1 MSKLLSLYKLC
12 PINNDILG
20 VSADA
25 QKTSVICTLGKKIV
39 YIIELSTQKQIKS
52 WSTFD
57 NFSSK
62 VLFDFKRNQ
71 YVGVFSGIYV
81 KFWDLDT
88 EDINKVK
95 KIKFHKPISEII
107 NVSNDNILVI
117 YEDGLCESL
126 DSALES
132 RKIDKSQRESL
143 KAEFKL
149 EYPQIGNNIFS
160 YVKKINNEKVLSF
173 AIIDEVTLK
182 PLTEFKEIKL
192 NRQGQNVK
200 LMGMTMIYS
209 SSGATNLIT
218 IWSDKRI
225 FKQNLQMSNDSLSI
239 GTLHSIIDYINGRN
253 DIAVQTISENCIA
266 IYASK
271 PNDDGSNIILYNIKY
286 KIIQSKIPFKV
297 FLSNFKLWSVNENLY
312 LSMGQN
318 LSVIP
323 FVVTTDKL
331 SSMIG
336 SQIDASN
343 NVVENENINEYGLYE
358 EALEFDENQDP
369 VEGMEFNPN
378 EVHIKQKKKLLSGA
392 KGVTDS
398 STVIDYLDE
407 IYRGELQVDL
417 CRIDDQPDDT
427 AYVKLINNV
436 DESHPLMS
444 ENFEFYCASLE
455 RQGCSE
461 IEITNKVVP
470 ILLKTNRAEDI
481 GLLIKR
487 YNHFS
492 ERMLV
497 QVIKYLINCPKLHDC
512 DENDKSEMSIEKDEN
527 SGRQQQNK
535 SEKIKNANI
544 FLSTNQN
551 EIRDVLSIALCCSFD
566 STTLLKFINS
576 DITLTEMIQ
585 LMDHL
590 YKMLTLNM
598 LEDRFDMRGNLVEG
612 DDFDLDT
619 KLFEWFKLLL
629 DSHYQQILLSKD
641 EELVN
646 KLQSWIELVDEHID
660 ILSQMN
666 DLRHTLLT
674 IANKKPIQLSRECNQ
689 WYTIEKL
696 VLY

>member
-1 MSKLLSLYKLC
+1 MY
-12 PINNDILG
+12 
-20 VSADA
+20 
-25 QKTSVICTLGKKIV
+25 
-39 YIIELSTQKQIKS
+39 
-52 WSTFD
+52 
-57 NFSSK
+57 
-62 VLFDFKRNQ
+62 DFKRKQ

-107 NVSNDNILVI
+107 NVANDNILVV
-117 YEDGLCESL
+117 YEDGQCESL
-126 DSALES
+126 DSAFETRKLE
-132 RKIDKSQRESL
+132 KSQRESL
-143 KAEFKL
+143 KGEFKL
-149 EYPQIGNNIFS
+149 ENPQIGNNIFS
-160 YVKKINNEKVLSF
+160 YVKKINNEKILCF
-173 AIIDEVTLK
+173 TIIDQVSLK
-182 PLTEFKEIKL
+182 PLTEFMEIKL
-192 NRQGQNVK
+192 ERSGQNVK
-200 LMGMTMIYS
+200 LMGTTMIYS
-209 SSGATNLIT
+209 SSGQTCLIT
-218 IWSDKRI
+218 VWSDKRI
-225 FKQNLQMSNDSLSI
+225 FKQNLQMSSENLSI
-239 GTLHSIIDYINGRN
+239 GTLHSIIDYINARN
-253 DIAVQTISENCIA
+253 DIAMQTISENCIA

-271 PNDDGSNIILYNIKY
+271 PSDDGSNIILYNIKY

-297 FLSNFKLWSVNENLY
+297 YLSNFKLWSVNENLY

-331 SSMIG
+331 SSMVG
-336 SQIDASN
+336 SQIDGTD
-343 NVVENENINEYGLYE
+343 NVVENENIYEDGLYE
-358 EALEFDENQDP
+358 EALEFDDNQDS
-369 VEGMEFNPN
+369 VEGMEFIPN
-378 EVHIKQKKKLLSGA
+378 EIHIKQKKKLLSGA
-392 KGVTDS
+392 KGVADCD
-398 STVIDYLDE
+398 VVKDYLDE
-407 IYRGELQVDL
+407 IYRGDLQVEL
-417 CRIDDQPDDT
+417 CRIEDQPDDT

-444 ENFEFYCASLE
+444 EKFEFYCSSLE

-470 ILLKTNRAEDI
+470 ILLKTNRTEDI
-481 GLLIKR
+481 GLLMKR

-497 QVIKYLINCPKLHDC
+497 QIIKYLLSCPKQQDS
-512 DENDKSEMSIEKDEN
+512 DDNDKSEVSIENNEN
-527 SGRQQQNK
+527 LSRQTSQTK
-535 SEKIKNANI
+535 TEKIKNANI

-566 STTLLKFINS
+566 STSISKFINS
-576 DITLTEMIQ
+576 DITLAEMTQ

-590 YKMLTLNM
+590 YKLLTLDM

-612 DDFDLDT
+612 DDFDMDT

-641 EELVN
+641 EKLVN

-674 IANKKPIQLSRECNQ
+674 IANKKPIQLSRECTQ

-696 VLY
+696 ELY

>member
-1 MSKLLSLYKLC
+1 LY
-12 PINNDILG
+12 
-20 VSADA
+20 
-25 QKTSVICTLGKKIV
+25 
-39 YIIELSTQKQIKS
+39 
-52 WSTFD
+52 
-57 NFSSK
+57 
-62 VLFDFKRNQ
+62 DFKRKQ

-81 KFWDLDT
+81 KFWDLET

-107 NVSNDNILVI
+107 NVANDNILVV

-132 RKIDKSQRESL
+132 RKLEKSQRESL
-143 KAEFKL
+143 KADFKL
-149 EYPQIGNNIFS
+149 ESPQVGNNIFS
-160 YVKKINNEKVLSF
+160 YVKKINNEKILSF
-173 AIIDEVTLK
+173 TIIDEVNLK
-182 PLTEFKEIKL
+182 PLTTEFKEVKL
-192 NRQGQNVK
+192 VRTGQNVK
-200 LMGMTMIYS
+200 LMGMAMIYS
-209 SSGATNLIT
+209 STGQTSLIT
-218 IWSDKRI
+218 IWSDKRV
-225 FKQNLQMSNDSLSI
+225 FKQNLQMSTDNLSI

-297 FLSNFKLWSVNENLY
+297 YLSNFKLWSVNENLY

-331 SSMIG
+331 SSMVG
-336 SQIDASN
+336 SQIDATD
-343 NVVENENINEYGLYE
+343 NVVENENIYEDGLYE

-369 VEGMEFNPN
+369 VEGMEFIPN
-378 EVHIKQKKKLLSGA
+378 ETHIKQKKKLLSGA
-392 KGVTDS
+392 KGVADS
-398 STVIDYLDE
+398 FLVKDYLDE
-407 IYRGELQVDL
+407 IYRGDLQIDL
-417 CRIDDQPDDT
+417 CRIEDQPDDT

-444 ENFEFYCASLE
+444 ENFEFYCSSLE

-470 ILLKTNRAEDI
+470 ILLKTNRTEDI
-481 GLLIKR
+481 GLLMKR

-497 QVIKYLINCPKLHDC
+497 QIIKYLISCPKLHDG
-512 DENDKSEMSIEKDEN
+512 DDNDKSEMSTEKDEN
-527 SGRQQQNK
+527 SCRQNQT
-535 SEKIKNANI
+535 EKIKNANI

-566 STTLLKFINS
+566 STTILKFINS
-576 DITLTEMIQ
+576 DITLTEMVQ

-646 KLQSWIELVDEHID
+646 KLQSWMELVDEHID

-696 VLY
+696 ELY